1 MPPHTDPNGVT
12 FPIAVLAATYHT
24 IDHTEEHVEG
34 EVYQVDTPELLSTL
48 IGCGFIDQ
56 VEPDPKPGHGQ
67 GPTRTTAPLA
77 GPTPAADRPAAHRP
91 SRKG

>member
-24 IDHTEEHVEG
+24 IGHTVEHVEG

-56 VEPDPKPGHGQ
+56 VDPQPGHGQ
-67 GPTRTTAPLA
+67 GPPPRAAAAPA
-77 GPTPAADRPAAHRP
+77 PSTDRPAAHRP
-91 SRKG
+91 VRKG